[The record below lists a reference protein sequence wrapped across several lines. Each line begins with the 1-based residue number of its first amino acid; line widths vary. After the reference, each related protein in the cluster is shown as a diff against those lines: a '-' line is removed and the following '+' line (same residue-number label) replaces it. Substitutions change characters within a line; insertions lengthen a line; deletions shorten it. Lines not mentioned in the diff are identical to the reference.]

1 MSRAGIWQF
10 LSFFIYLIAQVVL
23 MKNLVLFNT
32 AFCFIYV
39 AYILFL
45 PIETN
50 PILLMVLGFALGFMV
65 DIFYDSLGLHTSTLV
80 LMAFVRNF
88 WLSRITPQGGYDAG
102 EGPTLAANGI
112 QWFFI
117 YALPLVF
124 IHHFALFFIEA
135 GGFGLFWYSLS
146 KVFFSTI
153 FTLLIILLL
162 QYLLPGQRRRS

>member
-1 MSRAGIWQF
+1 MSRTGIWQF

-39 AYILFL
+39 SFILFT

-50 PILLMVLGFALGFMV
+50 TLLLMFLGFVLGFMV
-65 DIFYDSLGLHTSTLV
+65 DIFYDSLGLHASSLV
-80 LMAFVRNF
+80 LIGYFRNF

-102 EGPTLAANGI
+102 EGPTLGANGF
-112 QWFFI
+112 QWFLI
-117 YALPLVF
+117 YTLPLIFV
-124 IHHFALFFIEA
+124 HHFALFFIEA
-135 GGFGLFWYSLS
+135 GGFGLLGYTLS

-153 FTLLIILLL
+153 FTFLTILLL
-162 QYLLPGQRRRS
+162 QYMLPGHRRS

>member
-1 MSRAGIWQF
+1 MSRTGIWQF

-39 AYILFL
+39 AFILFL

-50 PILLMVLGFALGFMV
+50 TLLLMVLGFLMGFLI
-65 DIFYDSLGLHTSTLV
+65 DIFYDSLGLHAAALV
-80 LMAFVRNF
+80 LTGYLRNF

-112 QWFFI
+112 QWFLI
-117 YALPLVF
+117 YTLPILF

-135 GGFGLFWYSLS
+135 GGFGLLGYTLS

-153 FTLLIILLL
+153 FTFLIVLFL
-162 QYLLPGQRRRS
+162 QYLLPGHRRS

>member
-1 MSRAGIWQF
+1 MSRTGIWQF
-10 LSFFIYLIAQVVL
+10 LSFFIYLLVQVVL

-32 AFCFIYV
+32 AFCFIYI
-39 AYILFL
+39 AFILFL

-50 PILLMVLGFALGFMV
+50 ILLLMALGFVMGFLV
-65 DIFYDSLGLHTSTLV
+65 DVFYDSLGMHASALV
-80 LMAFVRNF
+80 LVAFVRNF

-102 EGPTLAANGI
+102 EGPTLAANGL

-117 YALPLVF
+117 YAFPLVF

-135 GGFGLFWYSLS
+135 GGFGLLWYTFS

-153 FTLLIILLL
+153 FTFLTVLLL
-162 QYLLPGQRRRS
+162 QYMLPGQRRS

>member
-1 MSRAGIWQF
+1 MSRTGIWQF

-23 MKNLVLFNT
+23 MKHLVLFNT
-32 AFCFIYV
+32 AFCFIYI

-50 PILLMVLGFALGFMV
+50 TMLLMVLGFVLGFMV
-65 DIFYDSLGLHTSTLV
+65 DIFYDSLGIHAAALV
-80 LMAFVRNF
+80 LAGFLRNI

-112 QWFFI
+112 QWFI
-117 YALPLVF
+117 VYTLPIIFV
-124 IHHFALFFIEA
+124 HHFTLFFIEA
-135 GGFGLFWYSLS
+135 GGFGLWWYTFS

-153 FTLLIILLL
+153 FTFLIIMLM
-162 QYLLPGQRRRS
+162 QYLLPGQRRS

>member
-1 MSRAGIWQF
+1 MSRSGIWYF

-39 AYILFL
+39 AFILFL

-50 PILLMVLGFALGFMV
+50 TLWLMVLGFILGFMV
-65 DIFYDSLGLHTSTLV
+65 DIFYDSLGLHTSSLV
-80 LMAFVRNF
+80 LVGFLRNF
-88 WLSRITPQGGYDAG
+88 WLMRITPQGGYDAG
-102 EGPTLAANGI
+102 EGPTLKANGV
-112 QWFFI
+112 QWFMI
-117 YALPLVF
+117 YTIPIIS

-135 GGFGLFWYSLS
+135 WGFSLMWHTFS

-153 FTLLIILLL
+153 FTFLILLLL
-162 QYLLPGQRRRS
+162 QYMLPGQRRI

>member
-10 LSFFIYLIAQVVL
+10 LSFFIYLLAQVVL

-32 AFCFIYV
+32 AFCFIYI
-39 AYILFL
+39 AFILFL

-50 PILLMVLGFALGFMV
+50 ILFLMVIGFVLGFLV
-65 DIFYDSLGLHTSTLV
+65 DIFYDSLGVHASALV
-80 LMAFVRNF
+80 LVAFVRNF

-102 EGPTLAANGI
+102 EGPTLAANGL
-112 QWFFI
+112 QWVLI
-117 YALPLVF
+117 YILPLIF

-135 GGFGLFWYSLS
+135 GGFGLIGYTLS

-153 FTLLIILLL
+153 FTLLILLLL
-162 QYLLPGQRRRS
+162 QYMLPGQRRS